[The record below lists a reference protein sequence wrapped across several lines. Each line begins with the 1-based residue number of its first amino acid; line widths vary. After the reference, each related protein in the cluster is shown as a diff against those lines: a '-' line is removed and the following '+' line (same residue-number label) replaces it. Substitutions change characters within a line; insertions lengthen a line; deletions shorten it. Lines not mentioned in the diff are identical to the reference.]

1 LAVQHALQQVVTDGD
16 FLSGLQLVRL
26 ANGVLRVSVPC
37 QDQATVDRV
46 VDVLRQAGISILS
59 LTTPRRSLEDVFLS
73 LVGSVPLDQELGS
86 PPLGASEG
94 DEGGEGGEGDA
105 AVAVGAP
112 DDGPALAADP
122 GASRPLPSTLGRLAG
137 GAN

>member
-46 VDVLRQAGISILS
+46 VDVLRQTGVSILS

-94 DEGGEGGEGDA
+94 DEGGA